1 MLQIGYGAFAP
12 TRNRGLALI
21 VVTTVFMAGESA
33 NAEPATIAILGD
45 SLVQGYGLPAEQ
57 GFVPQLQNWLNLNNI
72 EAKVL
77 NAGVSGDTTAGGL
90 ARVDWTLTDD
100 VDALVVS
107 LGANDA
113 LRGLDPATARANL
126 DGILNAA
133 DKRTIPT
140 LLVGIPAPGNYGPDY
155 KATFDAIYPALS
167 QSHGI
172 LLYPNFLRA
181 LTDQHDRNQ
190 ALSLYFQPDAL
201 HPNADGVR
209 LIVEDIGPSIA
220 QLADMVSR

>member
-1 MLQIGYGAFAP
+1 MLLIGYGAFAL

-21 VVTTVFMAGESA
+21 VVTTVFMSGESA
-33 NAEPATIAILGD
+33 DAEPATIAILGD
-45 SLVQGYGLPAEQ
+45 SLVQGYGLPEDQ
-57 GFVPQLQNWLNLNNI
+57 GFVPQLQDWLDLNSI
-72 EAKVL
+72 EARVL

-90 ARVDWTLTDD
+90 ARVDWTLTDN

-113 LRGLDPATARANL
+113 LRGLDPAAARANL

-133 DKRTIPT
+133 EKRTVKV

-155 KATFDAIYPALS
+155 KATFDAIYPELS
-167 QSHGI
+167 QSHGV

-181 LTDQHDRNQ
+181 LTEQHDQNQ
-190 ALSLYFQPDAL
+190 VLSQYFQPDAL

-209 LIVEDIGPSIA
+209 MIVEDIGPSIA
-220 QLADMVSR
+220 KLVGKVEH